1 MSSNNTLL
9 RKKNPIRFYD
19 HIAQYI
25 PTFATVKASTTTR
38 RKPTSKTGQL
48 VSLTHKINDDK
59 RDDDD
64 YALYDSDELPSAS
77 NTPRSLS
84 SMKFG
89 LKSGPVVVQPLP
101 KQSSREKFH
110 LTIDLRF
117 ATLNTDTDSSSAL
130 SPKMAENIPD
140 ATSFDRM
147 VNSRLS
153 SSMSSARSSTILSAR
168 SEFMSAEM
176 SPNHSGRDPD
186 SHRLNDQVIEFDK
199 DDLPYIPPIATNLTK
214 LLATIPDSA
223 PASLSPFTF
232 CAEVTKLEPQDFEQ
246 YLEEDTLCLK
256 SVLFGNR
263 FDKDSFK
270 DFFLQLDDEHYA
282 IALDVIFRQYFKLS
296 QIANLIPELMKCD
309 SIPSLAYQIEQQCES
324 LFGVKTAMLWVNIPS
339 AKQLINHSRL
349 MKYPHGVGFI
359 GTAASERRQVIAPNP
374 MTSPIFSEEYDYPF
388 CEEAEMI
395 LAEPITNPKTNE
407 LYGVLMMI
415 DKVHHSGLSYTYWP
429 QSELTQLHFLSSNLY
444 RVFSRFTKSM
454 QNTGHLLKVIAKFV
468 SHQLDFFRLL
478 STVKS
483 SITSLLKCEEVSIY
497 FREERNVFWFE
508 NVGNKIQRKSSSLS
522 KSGIAR
528 YVFEAKAFV
537 HVPCARDHPA
547 FDSTIDGKYASRSAL
562 AIPLHAGDSVFAV
575 IVCRA
580 KKSLPLFTSSDVH
593 VLSIVS
599 AGAAPALQSSMAYRK
614 KMNEL
619 KVAWR
624 AQDRLAA
631 LLQTA
636 ESLSRETNIDILVG
650 RILKNSCDL
659 IGADRASLFVIDES
673 RTHLI
678 SKVAH
683 GTTKPLLL
691 PINQGIAGSVA
702 MKGEVVNI
710 PDVYDDP
717 RFNSNVDKS
726 TGYHTKSLM
735 TLPVHDQNGKT
746 IAVMQLMNKLNG
758 EPFSDSDVELTRA
771 MCVFTGIALANSSVI
786 DSSISST
793 KRVQA
798 LLDTVLLLMRGES
811 LSSVLHHIM
820 NISRDLVQADR
831 CALFMVDDKK
841 SSMRS
846 AVLAGEENQIS
857 VKKGKGIVGY
867 VALKKVVVN
876 IDDAYKDKRFNSAV
890 DQATGYRTRSI
901 LAAPVLNSNNRI
913 IGVVEMINKD
923 MLYNGGSF
931 TKEDEKLT
939 TVFASF
945 AGLAFD
951 KTKATKHSSVSIMT
965 GQTLAIVLSNMMT
978 ADESN
983 SSLPPAQIVM
993 PPAQLAEYRTNRF
1006 NMLQF
1011 SELQALRLLASF
1023 FYDLGLISHFKINNA
1038 KFIRFLL
1045 AVHDL
1050 YQKQTIHGWRQAI
1063 ESTQFVYYLLS
1074 STELID
1080 ALSKLE
1086 MLALLISALCHD
1098 IDHYDIEDK
1107 GRSEIALAVLYRNRP
1122 ILEMHHCEVTI
1133 SVISKEEQNIFE
1145 NIENDQSVQ
1154 LWQMIIS
1161 LILAT
1166 DMAQH
1171 FEILNKFKAL
1181 VYPQNMLNLAN
1192 SQHKLLLMQIIL
1204 KCSDVAHSCRLMTI
1218 DEDFAK
1224 KVGKLYYDI
1233 DFDDE
1238 NDGEKVTQNVKI
1250 AKNMVGFTL
1259 IFSRPLFLVLAEAVP
1274 GARSAFDQLE
1284 GNLEEWKKRAKG

>member
-339 AKQLINHSRL
+339 AKQLINHSRS

-1238 NDGEKVTQNVKI
+1238 NDGEKITQNVKI